1 MDTPLYGNGSGIN
14 FTSDKSL
21 NNNDSCNTMNL
32 TFPNHSGTHIDFP
45 FHFNKKGKKLNDYPA
60 SFWEFK
66 NVGVLDLSSEV
77 EDSQIIQPELLNK
90 KLDPSTD
97 LILIRTGYEKFR
109 GTNRY
114 TLTPP
119 GLSSKTAE
127 FLRTHYLSLDA

>member
-1 MDTPLYGNGSGIN
+1 M
-14 FTSDKSL
+14 
-21 NNNDSCNTMNL
+21 
-32 TFPNHSGTHIDFP
+32 
-45 FHFNKKGKKLNDYPA
+45 
-60 SFWEFK
+60 
-66 NVGVLDLSSEV
+66 SSEV

-127 FLRTHYLSLDA
+127 FLRTHYPKLRCIGMDLISISSYSDREEGRKAHHAYLNPDTGNPVLIIEDMKLSSINYLKKVIVAPLLVDEADGAPCTVFGYI